1 MAAEGKRAL
10 PPKVAAMKARKRQK
24 TEQPSTAE
32 RPAKKA
38 KTGNGRQPVRLDK
51 LPWKDVSMPDRM
63 DDYEGF
69 FGLEEIDDVDVL
81 RDDATGKVSYVTRH
95 EPTAE
100 ESDEYESDG
109 EEFTGFGDDEPD
121 VPEPAA
127 VPADEV
133 EVKKNGKEADVP
145 EPASVPADEVKAKKE
160 KKSKAEPK
168 PKEDAKSKAQKS
180 ATEKAVAP
188 SAQGAFHGLDAADDD
203 EETDISEWLPL
214 KLSPDTMS
222 ALAKLKF
229 AKPSTIQSAAIPEI
243 LEGHD
248 VIGKA
253 STGSGKTLAFGIP
266 ILERFLEQRSVR
278 QKSERKSPLA
288 LILSPTRELAHQLSD
303 HLQALCS
310 NNLFEGP
317 LIATITGGLSVQK
330 QQRQLK
336 DADIVVGTPG
346 RLWEVISDGHGFM
359 DALKELQFL
368 VVDEADRLLSEGH
381 FKEVEE
387 ILNVLDRQVTE
398 NEDPEPTN
406 NIPQKKKGKN
416 AKDTKNAVQ
425 GQRQTLVF
433 SATFDRGLQ
442 KKLAGKAQAG
452 GGDLMS
458 NRESMEYLLKKL
470 NFREETPKFVD
481 VNPITQ
487 MATGLKEGM
496 IECGGTEKDLY
507 LYTLLLHYRNA
518 RTLVFCNS
526 ISAVKRITPF
536 LQNLELPALALHS
549 GMIQKARL
557 RSVERFKD
565 TKENKSA
572 PILVA
577 TDVAA
582 RGLDIPNVQLVVH
595 YHLPRAADMYVH
607 RSGRTARAGQ
617 QGSSILICGPEEVN
631 GTRRLIAKVH
641 AKSALGHED
650 DASVAAKQGYY
661 IRSLDMD
668 RRIVSRLRPRAQ
680 LAKKLADMATA
691 KTKKSKEDDFMRAA
705 AEELGVEY
713 DSEEFE
719 KQAPGRQGRGA
730 NRKKKEREAADMTKG
745 EAAAMRAELK
755 DLLKQRVNVGVS
767 EKYLTSGRVDI
778 DELLRQQELGQ
789 GKTGEF
795 LGSASLGLEDL

>member
-1 MAAEGKRAL
+1 MAAADEKKAL
-10 PPKVAAMKARKRQK
+10 PPKIAAMKARKRQK
-24 TEQPSTAE
+24 VEQPSPAE
-32 RPAKKA
+32 RPAKKM
-38 KTGNGRQPVRLDK
+38 KTSNSKQPVRLDN
-51 LPWKDVSMPDRM
+51 LPWKEVNMPDRM

-81 RDDATGKVSYVTRH
+81 RDDSTGMVSYMSRH
-95 EPTAE
+95 EPKAT
-100 ESDEYESDG
+100 ESDEYPSDG
-109 EEFTGFGDDEPD
+109 EEFTGFDDDDED
-121 VPEPAA
+121 DAEVPEPAS

-133 EVKKNGKEADVP
+133 EAKKGGKEEDVP
-145 EPASVPADEVKAKKE
+145 EPESVPADEVKAKKE
-160 KKSKAEPK
+160 KKEKKAKPEPK
-168 PKEDAKSKAQKS
+168 LKAQKE
-180 ATEKAVAP
+180 APEKAAAPAP
-188 SAQGAFHGLDAADDD
+188 SGAFSGLDDADD
-203 EETDISEWLPL
+203 SEDADTSAWLPL

-229 AKPSTIQSAAIPEI
+229 SKPSKIQSEAIPEI

-266 ILERFLEQRSVR
+266 ILERFLDLKQRGVR
-278 QKSERKSPLA
+278 QKDEHKWPLA
-288 LILSPTRELAHQLSD
+288 LVLSPTRELAHQLSA
-303 HLQALCS
+303 HLQALC
-310 NNLFEGP
+310 NGGLFQGP
-317 LIATITGGLSVQK
+317 SIATITGGLSVQK

-359 DALKELQFL
+359 DSLKHLQFL

-387 ILNVLDRQVTE
+387 ILNILDRQVVDSE
-398 NEDPEPTN
+398 NPDPASG
-406 NIPQKKKGKN
+406 IPQSQ
-416 AKDTKNAVQ
+416 APTQ
-425 GQRQTLVF
+425 SERQTLVF

-442 KKLAGKAQAG
+442 KKLSGKAKP

-458 NRESMEYLLKKL
+458 NKESMEYLLKKV
-470 NFREETPKFVD
+470 NFREQTPKFID
-481 VNPITQ
+481 VNPVTQ
-487 MATGLKEGM
+487 MASGLKEGM

-507 LYTLLLHYRNA
+507 LYTLLLHYRKS

-526 ISAVKRITPF
+526 ISAVRRITPF
-536 LQNLELPALALHS
+536 LQNLDLPAVAIHS

-565 TKENKSA
+565 TKGGAA
-572 PILVA
+572 PILIA

-582 RGLDIPNVQLVVH
+582 RGLDIPDVQLVVH
-595 YHLPRAADMYVH
+595 YHLPRAADVYVH

-617 QGSSILICGPEEVN
+617 QGTSILICGPEEVN

-641 AKSALGHED
+641 AKSSVAAD
-650 DASVAAKQGYY
+650 DDNLAAKQGYF

-680 LAKKLADMATA
+680 LAKKLADMTTA
-691 KTKKSKEDDFMRAA
+691 KSKRSKEDDFMRAA
-705 AEELGVEY
+705 AEELGVDY

-719 KQAPGRQGRGA
+719 KQAPGRHGRGSGR
-730 NRKKKEREAADMTKG
+730 RKKEKESSEITKG

-755 DLLKQRVNVGVS
+755 DMLRQRVNVGVS
-767 EKYLTSGRVDI
+767 EKYITSGRVDVE
-778 DELLRQQELGQ
+778 ELLRQQEMGQ

-795 LGSASLGLEDL
+795 LGTASLGLEDL